1 MQTAQPNIFAQ
12 SRLPLDVLA
21 IILDNVEG
29 LEDCH
34 RDNATLRSLMLCN
47 KSLHSLAL
55 PRLFSHVK
63 LSGIAH
69 FAYALHLQ
77 SSANSP
83 LLVKSLQLDWSIE
96 GRYSEGCSQSTNDS
110 LISIVLAMCP
120 SLTDLKLVWGEAQ
133 MTQDDVDA
141 LDEFLPSRLSSTAS
155 PSTLTENAITNLA
168 MLRKDSRP

>member
-29 LEDCH
+29 LEDSH
-34 RDNATLRSLMLCN
+34 RDNATLRPLMLCN
-47 KSLHSLAL
+47 KSLYSLAL

-96 GRYSEGCSQSTNDS
+96 GRYSEGCSCEHQRFAHQHCPRHVPLAHRLEVGVGRSTND
-110 LISIVLAMCP
+110 A
-120 SLTDLKLVWGEAQ
+120 G
-133 MTQDDVDA
+133 
-141 LDEFLPSRLSSTAS
+141 
-155 PSTLTENAITNLA
+155 
-168 MLRKDSRP
+168 